1 MRLSYSPEQET
12 LEGAR
17 CLEGWLAAFS
27 MGFGGGILVGERG
40 VQVFEHGVNFLVELR
55 EAHLL
60 VRSKWKKRS
69 GAFAAGCDK
78 TGSASV

>member
-1 MRLSYSPEQET
+1 
-12 LEGAR
+12 
-17 CLEGWLAAFS
+17 